1 VIEESERGNIMV
13 QFFDGFKVSIGDT
26 VGFYTRHGSSGHGE
40 VIGFSRSRG
49 ATTVLVKP
57 NEETR
62 MGSYDRWPLKDGG
75 FYSRLESEGLF
86 GGEILR
92 K

>member
-1 VIEESERGNIMV
+1 MIKYC
-13 QFFDGFKVSIGDT
+13 DGFKVS
-26 VGFYTRHGSSGHGE
+26 VGNIVSFSTRHGSTGKGE

-49 ATTVLVKP
+49 VTTVLVKP
-57 NEETR
+57 NEGTNL
-62 MGSYDRWPLKDGG
+62 MSYDRWPLKDGG

-86 GGEILR
+86 GGEIFR

>member
-26 VGFYTRHGSSGHGE
+26 VGFYTRHGSSGQGE

>member
-1 VIEESERGNIMV
+1 MI
-13 QFFDGFKVSIGDT
+13 QFCDGFTVSVGDA
-26 VGFYTRHGSSGHGE
+26 VGFYTRHGSSGKGE

-57 NEETR
+57 NAETNF
-62 MGSYDRWPLKDGG
+62 GSYDRWPLKDGG
-75 FYSRLESEGLF
+75 FYSRLESEGIF
-86 GGEILR
+86 GGEIFR

>member
-1 VIEESERGNIMV
+1 MV
-13 QFFDGFKVSIGDT
+13 QFSDGFKVSIGDT
-26 VGFYTRHGSSGHGE
+26 VGFFTRHGSNGRGE

-57 NEETR
+57 NEETNF
-62 MGSYDRWPLKDGG
+62 GSYDRWPLNNGG
-75 FYSRLESEGLF
+75 FWNRMESEGLY
-86 GGEILR
+86 GGEIFR